1 MRVSIYRVKNP
12 GRDLFR
18 WVARVGGTDEV
29 ARGGPQLW
37 MSNDNEIEDFLRKRR
52 RRLARRGIC
61 ESVRVQMAN

>member
-1 MRVSIYRVKNP
+1 MRVSIYRIKKP

-29 ARGGPQLW
+29 ARGGPQSW
-37 MSNDNEIEDFLRKRR
+37 MNNDNEIEDFLRERR
-52 RRLARRGIC
+52 RRLERRGIV